1 MKPTEELIDQLA
13 ESVVPVRRL
22 RPPLLRASLWL
33 LGVLCVAAAAIL
45 AAGAVQRFG
54 ERTLVPGFDTEWA
67 ATVLTGMCAVL
78 AAFELS
84 LPDRSR
90 HWMWLPLPTLLVWV
104 GASGFGCYR
113 SWLIVGADQSLQLGE
128 SARCFLFI
136 LAVSVPLAIALTV
149 PLRRSRPLEPMPV
162 LWCAGLG
169 VAALSAAILQFFHP
183 FNITVM
189 DLAAHVAAIAL
200 VVLLVRGLGRQA
212 LRRPPGLAADQR

>member
-1 MKPTEELIDQLA
+1 MTPTEDLINQLA
-13 ESVVPVRRL
+13 ESATPVRRL
-22 RPPLLRASLWL
+22 RPPLVRASLWL
-33 LGVLCVAAAAIL
+33 LGVLCVAAAVIL
-45 AAGAVQRFG
+45 AAGALQRFA
-54 ERTLVPGFDTEWA
+54 ERSLTPGFDTEWA

-78 AAFELS
+78 AAFNLS

-90 HWMWLPLPTLLVWV
+90 HWLWLPVPSLLVWL

-113 SWLIVGADQSLQLGE
+113 SWLVVGADQSLQLGE

-136 LAVSVPLAIALTV
+136 LAVSVPLAIALSV
-149 PLRRSRPLEPMPV
+149 PLRRSRPLDPMPV

-189 DLAAHVAAIAL
+189 DLASHLAAIAL
-200 VVLLVRGLGRQA
+200 VVLLVGGLGRQA
-212 LRRPPGLAADQR
+212 LRRPAGLAGDPG

>member
-1 MKPTEELIDQLA
+1 MTPTEDLINQLA
-13 ESVVPVRRL
+13 ESATPVRRL
-22 RPPLLRASLWL
+22 RPPLVRASLWL
-33 LGVLCVAAAAIL
+33 LGVLCVAAAVIL
-45 AAGAVQRFG
+45 AAGALQRFA
-54 ERTLVPGFDTEWA
+54 ERSLTPGFDTEWA

-78 AAFELS
+78 AAFNLS

-90 HWMWLPLPTLLVWV
+90 HWLWLPVPSLLVWL

-113 SWLIVGADQSLQLGE
+113 SWLVVGADQSLQLGE

-136 LAVSVPLAIALTV
+136 LAVSVPLAIALSV
-149 PLRRSRPLEPMPV
+149 PLRRSRPLDPMPV

-189 DLAAHVAAIAL
+189 DLASHLAAIAL
-200 VVLLVRGLGRQA
+200 AVLLVGGLGRQA
-212 LRRPPGLAADQR
+212 LRRPAGLAGDPG

>member
-22 RPPLLRASLWL
+22 RPPLLRAGLWL
-33 LGVLCVAAAAIL
+33 LGVLCVAGAVIL
-45 AAGAVQRFG
+45 AAGAMPRFG
-54 ERTLVPGFDTEWA
+54 ERTVVPGFDTEWA

-90 HWMWLPLPTLLVWV
+90 NWLWLPLPTLLVWV

-113 SWLIVGADQSLQLGE
+113 SWLVVGADQSLQLGE
-128 SARCFLFI
+128 SARCFMFI
-136 LAVSVPLAIALTV
+136 LAVSVPLAIALTI

-189 DLAAHVAAIAL
+189 DLAAHLAAIAL
-200 VVLLVRGLGRQA
+200 VVLLVGTVGRRA
-212 LRRPPGLAADQR
+212 LRRPPGLVRETR

>member
-1 MKPTEELIDQLA
+1 
-13 ESVVPVRRL
+13 VRRL
-22 RPPLLRASLWL
+22 RPPLVRASLWL
-33 LGVLCVAAAAIL
+33 LGVLCVAAAVIL
-45 AAGAVQRFG
+45 AAGALQRFA
-54 ERTLVPGFDTEWA
+54 ERSLTPGFDTEWA

-78 AAFELS
+78 AAFNLS

-90 HWMWLPLPTLLVWV
+90 HWLWLPVPSLLVWL

-113 SWLIVGADQSLQLGE
+113 SWLVVGADQSLQLGE

-136 LAVSVPLAIALTV
+136 LAVSVPLAIALSV
-149 PLRRSRPLEPMPV
+149 PLRRSRPLDPMPV

-189 DLAAHVAAIAL
+189 DLASHLAAIAL
-200 VVLLVRGLGRQA
+200 VVLLVGGLGRQA
-212 LRRPPGLAADQR
+212 LRRPAGLAGDPG

>member
-1 MKPTEELIDQLA
+1 MTPTEDLINQLA
-13 ESVVPVRRL
+13 ESATPVRRL

-33 LGVLCVAAAAIL
+33 LGVLCVAAAVIL
-45 AAGAVQRFG
+45 AAGALQRFA
-54 ERTLVPGFDTEWA
+54 ERSLTPGFDTEWA

-78 AAFELS
+78 AAFNLS

-90 HWMWLPLPTLLVWV
+90 HWLWLPVPSLLVWL

-113 SWLIVGADQSLQLGE
+113 SWLVVGADQSLQLGE

-136 LAVSVPLAIALTV
+136 LAVSVPLAIALSV
-149 PLRRSRPLEPMPV
+149 PLRRSRPLDPMPV

-189 DLAAHVAAIAL
+189 DLASHLAAIAL
-200 VVLLVRGLGRQA
+200 AVLLVGGLGRQA
-212 LRRPPGLAADQR
+212 LRRPAGLAGDPG